1 MHGTESVGGAECVPP
16 SHQQRSVCT
25 WRCSSDTDGGTR
37 PPPDK
42 SVGGKG
48 GPDCPERMEAA
59 QTFDHQMASTFS
71 LAFSGPWRQKEQFQ
85 AVFFFLNHFFT
96 DLCVKALRQG
106 RETLALDPGQDPP
119 QMDAIGRRMTS
130 LMLNTSLTL

>member
-16 SHQQRSVCT
+16 SRQQRSMCT

-85 AVFFFLNHFFT
+85 AVVFFF
-96 DLCVKALRQG
+96 K
-106 RETLALDPGQDPP
+106 
-119 QMDAIGRRMTS
+119 S
-130 LMLNTSLTL
+130 LFH